1 KKFYKNI
8 AIGGYALEESDSSY
22 NNVVIGWEAMKHA
35 KNGECSNIAI
45 GNESLYETEKT
56 NTNSMSATRNTAIGI
71 NALRF
76 NKNGY
81 QNVAIG
87 RNAQQCTVEGVQNT
101 AIGTNAMSGLA
112 PIGLDGEIVND
123 TPSNASYTTA
133 IGYNSLPEVNAFD
146 NTALGTATGFN
157 LKTATSNVAVGV
169 RSLNKL
175 QQDTTI
181 DGKKKY
187 NKTMNG
193 TYVWSGT
200 SVLVTIPNHGLQ
212 NGWRVNLRLQSG
224 EVASNE

>member
-1 KKFYKNI
+1 
-8 AIGGYALEESDSSY
+8 
-22 NNVVIGWEAMKHA
+22 
-35 KNGECSNIAI
+35 
-45 GNESLYETEKT
+45 
-56 NTNSMSATRNTAIGI
+56 
-71 NALRF
+71 
-76 NKNGY
+76 
-81 QNVAIG
+81 
-87 RNAQQCTVEGVQNT
+87 
-101 AIGTNAMSGLA
+101 
-112 PIGLDGEIVND
+112 
-123 TPSNASYTTA
+123 
-133 IGYNSLPEVNAFD
+133 

-193 TYVWSGT
+193 TDVWSGT

-224 EVASNE
+224 EVASNEAVTYDISNVDTNSFTITAPVINETSGICRVDWYTDNTDNTNPVNNNTSVGANARSEERRV